1 LLEVEVSDSDFFSSI
16 MSMLFCLIGLAILAG
31 IIALAVYLIKKS
43 AEEARHAEIAYNRML
58 QSLPQDKQMLFVMQY
73 NSAQKNPTSALLLAL
88 FLGGL
93 GIHKFYLGQT
103 GLGIVYLLFCWTYIP
118 SILAFFEIFV
128 IAGQVGKYNQQKAV
142 EIFAMLGGGTSM
154 GLLPH

>member
-1 LLEVEVSDSDFFSSI
+1 MNDSDFLSFI
-16 MSMLFCLIGLAILAG
+16 MSTLSCLVGLAVLG
-31 IIALAVYLIKKS
+31 GMIALAVYLIKKS
-43 AEEARHAEIAYNRML
+43 TEEARQAEIAYNKML

-103 GLGIVYLLFCWTYIP
+103 GLGIVYLLFCWTYVP
-118 SILAFFEIFV
+118 SIIAFFEAFV

-142 EIFAMLGGGTSM
+142 EIFAMLGGGTS
-154 GLLPH
+154 LSPLPH